1 MLCVSNMRPET
12 VAAQA
17 EGPAEQPTGG
27 TVPGIHPATTFERG
41 ADLGYPAGRAYSRDD
56 NPTYDGAEATL
67 NALEGGQ
74 GCRLFASGHAAAA
87 AVLRTLAP
95 DDHVIAPAVM
105 YWGLRRWM
113 ARPGAPTVEFLPAL
127 TPQAVDAALRP
138 GRTKLVWVE
147 TPANPT
153 WQVTDIAAVAAAA
166 HAGGA
171 RVVVDSTVATPVL
184 TRPFE
189 NGADLVL
196 HSASKYLNGHGD
208 VIAGALVTARDD
220 QTWRDICEIR
230 RGDGAVLGPFEA
242 WLMLRGMRTLFLRV
256 AASCRGAK
264 AIAEHFAAH
273 PRIVEVLYPG
283 LATHPG
289 HAIAARQMTGG
300 FGGMLS
306 LRVAGG
312 EASAIA
318 VAAGVTLFKRA
329 TSLGGVESLI
339 EHRASI
345 EGEGT
350 VAPRDMLRLSV
361 GIEHPDDP
369 VADLEDALRV

>member
-1 MLCVSNMRPET
+1 MRPET

-17 EGPAEQPTGG
+17 QGAAEDAARG
-27 TVPGIHPATTFERG
+27 TVPAIYPATSYLRD
-41 ADLGYPAGRAYSRDD
+41 ADLGYPSGRSYSRDD
-56 NPTYDGAEATL
+56 NPTFEAAEAVL
-67 NALEGGQ
+67 NALEGGE

-87 AVLRTLAP
+87 AVMRTLGP
-95 DDHVIAPAVM
+95 DDHAIAPDVM
-105 YWGLRRWM
+105 YWGLKRWM
-113 ARPGAPTVEFLPAL
+113 ARPGGPSVEFLPVL
-127 TPQAVDAALRP
+127 DAETVGGAMRP

-153 WQVTDIAAVAAAA
+153 WQVTDIAAVAARA

-184 TRPFE
+184 TRPIAH
-189 NGADLVL
+189 GADLVL

-208 VIAGALVTARDD
+208 VIAGALVTAREDP
-220 QTWRDICEIR
+220 TWREIREIR

-242 WLMLRGMRTLFLRV
+242 WLLLRGMRTLYLRV
-256 AASCRGAK
+256 AASCRGAQ
-264 AIAEHFAAH
+264 AIAGHFEAH

-289 HAIAARQMTGG
+289 HEIAARQMAGG

-306 LRVAGG
+306 LRIAGG
-312 EASAIA
+312 EAAAVA
-318 VAAGVTLFKRA
+318 VAAGVRLFKRA

-345 EGEGT
+345 EGAGS
-350 VAPRDMLRLSV
+350 VAPPDMLRLSI
-361 GIEHPDDP
+361 GIESADDLI
-369 VADLEDALRV
+369 ADLEEALKV